1 MPDLFSHNSHMME
14 KDPAMLGHSEG
25 QDFAIVKINCS
36 WSKTMSISS
45 MLIADLRAVNQESS
59 HSKLSTTLK
68 NLNTAWDPKD
78 IMPPYIDTIANFFP
92 ANIMRKQVVLTK
104 TAQGK
109 STLKKSRAA
118 NVTMSSLGGP
128 RK

>member
-1 MPDLFSHNSHMME
+1 
-14 KDPAMLGHSEG
+14 MLGHSEG